1 MNNHDRS
8 LIQLFFAFLKIGLF
22 TIGGGYAMLPLI
34 HKEVV
39 EKYGWATDEE
49 IINYYAIGQST
60 PGIIAINTATF
71 VGVKQKGFIG
81 GVAATLGMVTPS
93 WIIITLLANVINTY
107 KTNPYVEKAF
117 MGIRIMVLALILS
130 AIIKM
135 GQKVLKTFSDYFL
148 LAMGLVFVGFI
159 DVTPIYI
166 IILGGILGIIIQTAK
181 SRWKKKEDM
190 HE

>member
-148 LAMGLVFVGFI
+148 LAMGLIFVGFI

>member
-117 MGIRIMVLALILS
+117 VGIRIMVLALILS